1 MKKLNSTIIPVE
13 PDTHKELEA
22 VLKAGD
28 SAKVMIEGSDTVFLM
43 SKTDKGEEYEFTQV
57 SAESPGE
64 EMRRALE
71 KIKEQIK

>member
-13 PDTHKELEA
+13 PDTQKELEA
-22 VLKAGD
+22 ALKAGE
-28 SAKVMIEGSDTVFLM
+28 SVKVKIEGSDALFLM

-64 EMRRALE
+64 EMRNALE
-71 KIKEQIK
+71 KIKQQIK